1 MTTTPHLALP
11 LIAAAQAQKHV
22 THNEAL
28 FAVDALLHCAVKDKD
43 LAAPP
48 ASPAEGDRYIV
59 AGAATGAW
67 VGKTGH
73 VAARQDGAWR
83 FYPPQ
88 AGWIAFVV
96 DELQLYHFN
105 GTAWAAGVVA
115 ITNLQ
120 NLTLLGIGT
129 AADATNS
136 FSAKLNSE
144 LHAAKTIAEGGTG
157 NIQVKLSKE
166 NAAKSASH
174 LFQTNFS
181 GRAELGLTGDDN
193 LHLKVSADGASWID
207 ALTFAAATGAATFG
221 APAVTAASSAAGAGL
236 RLPHGAAPSAPVNGE
251 VWSTA
256 AGWFVRT
263 NGTTR
268 QLAEQNAAATFAGV
282 NVGGALTGATTGT
295 FSGAVSMAGLVATT
309 GNLSGD
315 LVLSKASPRLTINK
329 TALAQVA
336 GIAFTNNGTN
346 RWLLDAPDEAAGDF
360 SLLRYDD
367 AGSILGASLVIS
379 RSTGTWNVGGIL
391 QPNTDNARTLGSAS
405 FRWSQLYAGT
415 ATINTS
421 DAREKT
427 ALADVPEALLDAIL
441 AVPIGAYQWLDS
453 VARKGPDG
461 ARIHF
466 GPTAQDVRDAIL
478 AKGLDPERF
487 ALFCKDPKLA
497 RVAKTRIVT
506 RPVAPEIVKI
516 EKVVIEGG
524 RAILKTIAEERAV
537 TRKVTVEDE
546 NGAPVMRSM
555 PAAADDSGDDTGPG
569 FEPLTAEIPVTEEV
583 EETYETF
590 EPVAGEFVF
599 GLRLEQLYALLAL
612 AIRRKAGF

>member
-67 VGKTGH
+67 AGKTGH

-136 FSAKLNSE
+136 FSAKLNNE

-193 LHLKVSADGASWID
+193 LHLKVSADGSTWFEGLSFARASV
-207 ALTFAAATGAATFG
+207 ANML
-221 APAVTAASSAAGAGL
+221 
-236 RLPHGAAPSAPVNGE
+236 
-251 VWSTA
+251 
-256 AGWFVRT
+256 
-263 NGTTR
+263 
-268 QLAEQNAAATFAGV
+268 
-282 NVGGALTGATTGT
+282 NVGGSYINHIYADNGATGPT
-295 FSGAVSMAGLVATT
+295 FLTLHDSTSPAANDTVFRAFHDGRDSSEPTRSMECMKSSYRRQQTAPKPDSFRGAPCRPEPWRHAWRSRPGWCLDRRPATT
-309 GNLSGD
+309 RGR
-315 LVLSKASPRLTINK
+315 VLSMRPPSMT
-329 TALAQVA
+329 T
-336 GIAFTNNGTN
+336 
-346 RWLLDAPDEAAGDF
+346 
-360 SLLRYDD
+360 
-367 AGSILGASLVIS
+367 
-379 RSTGTWNVGGIL
+379 
-391 QPNTDNARTLGSAS
+391 
-405 FRWSQLYAGT
+405 
-415 ATINTS
+415 
-421 DAREKT
+421 
-427 ALADVPEALLDAIL
+427 
-441 AVPIGAYQWLDS
+441 
-453 VARKGPDG
+453 
-461 ARIHF
+461 
-466 GPTAQDVRDAIL
+466 
-478 AKGLDPERF
+478 
-487 ALFCKDPKLA
+487 
-497 RVAKTRIVT
+497 TRC
-506 RPVAPEIVKI
+506 
-516 EKVVIEGG
+516 
-524 RAILKTIAEERAV
+524 
-537 TRKVTVEDE
+537 
-546 NGAPVMRSM
+546 
-555 PAAADDSGDDTGPG
+555 
-569 FEPLTAEIPVTEEV
+569 
-583 EETYETF
+583 
-590 EPVAGEFVF
+590 
-599 GLRLEQLYALLAL
+599 
-612 AIRRKAGF
+612 

>member
-28 FAVDALLHCAVKDKD
+28 FAVDTLLHCAVKDKD

-67 VGKTGH
+67 AGKTGQ
-73 VAARQDGAWR
+73 VAARQDGVWR

-105 GTAWAAGVVA
+105 GTAWAPGVVA

-129 AADATNS
+129 AADATNP
-136 FSAKLNSE
+136 FSAKLNNE
-144 LHAAKTIAEGGTG
+144 LHAAKTVAEGGTG
-157 NIQVKLSKE
+157 NIQVKISKE
-166 NAAKSASH
+166 SAAKTASH

-193 LHLKVSADGASWID
+193 LHVKVSADGAAWIE
-207 ALTFAAATGAATFG
+207 ALVFAAATGAATFG
-221 APAVTAASSAAGAGL
+221 APTVTAASAASGAGL
-236 RLPHGAAPSAPVNGE
+236 RLPHGVAPTAPVNGDL
-251 VWSTA
+251 WSTT

-263 NGTTR
+263 NGATQ
-268 QLAEQNAAATFAGV
+268 QLEVYNAAATFAGV
-282 NVGGALTGATTGT
+282 NVGGALTGATAGS
-295 FSGAVSMAGLVATT
+295 FSGAVSTAALSATSGTFTSALSVNNGAELNVWGPGSTVRLRFVNDGTTGYLQGAALNLCGIGGGNTVATVT
-309 GNLSGD
+309 GSL
-315 LVLSKASPRLTINK
+315 
-329 TALAQVA
+329 QVA
-336 GIAFTNNGTN
+336 GVVS
-346 RWLLDAPDEAAGDF
+346 P
-360 SLLRYDD
+360 
-367 AGSILGASLVIS
+367 GAD
-379 RSTGTWNVGGIL
+379 
-391 QPNTDNARTLGSAS
+391 NTYTLGSAS
-405 FRWSQLYAGT
+405 LRWSQLYAAT

-421 DAREKT
+421 DPREKT
-427 ALADVPEALLDAIL
+427 ALAAVPEALLDAIL

-453 VARKGPDG
+453 VARKGPDQ

-506 RPVAPEIVKI
+506 RPVAPEIVRI

-524 RAILKTIAEERAV
+524 RAILKAIAEERAV

-555 PAAADDSGDDTGPG
+555 PVAGADSSHDTGPA

-590 EPVAGEFVF
+590 EPVTGEFVY
-599 GLRLEQLYALLAL
+599 GLRLEQFYSLLGL